1 MILTKSDKDKVNI
14 DELIYEKINSN
25 NIHELL
31 LIVPTNRK
39 IRYLKRELISSA
51 PLQAL
56 SDLNLETLST
66 LTTKLF
72 NEFRNFKAKI
82 LSDAAAVVLL
92 NKSFSEVK
100 LQYFN
105 SYKKEIPRG
114 TLELLKNV
122 ISEYKRHGIGPD
134 EIRKESS
141 LLTGSEKYKAI
152 DISNIYSVYQDK
164 TKELNVYEQGDIYEH
179 LIKISNQDFSH
190 TFDKIF
196 PGVSS
201 IIIIGFDEFSEPEI
215 NLINRMSDLT
225 GNSLFLSFD
234 YFKYNPEIFSHLV
247 NCYKSFIHKNF
258 KESEDRSTGSI
269 DDFRK
274 TVREKLFTEARINP
288 KESNL
293 KLIKTVSSNPI
304 KEIETIA
311 KEIKRLLLSEEA
323 RADEIC
329 VSFNRI
335 SEHSAIIRDVFD
347 NYGIPFNLTDRYS
360 LSNSQPVIAIV
371 NFLEILEND
380 FYYKNI
386 FRALNGR
393 WIVVPGV
400 DLSNLLLVSANL
412 KLVTGY
418 NNWINSIDS
427 VLEQIQNIVEYE
439 ENGYLQHWK
448 YENAK
453 RDIIRINDLLNPFRK
468 KQTLNSFRDNLVN
481 FISFVNLPSKIINEY
496 SINIEKNVKAITV
509 FIEIIEELFDLL
521 EDEYGSSKTFSISF
535 FLHQIKT
542 ALAFSRY
549 NIKERHDSGVLV
561 TSVNEIR
568 GLRFRYLFLG
578 GMTDGEFP
586 TRFQPAIFFSGEH
599 KNRRSEH
606 RHLLEER
613 YRFYQALCVPEK
625 CLFVSYP
632 ANGEKKEFSE
642 STFITDLEKLFL
654 VESKNDSEFAELIY
668 SKDELLKAI
677 GKKEIEV
684 NQELSED
691 ADKIE
696 EAIGIDKLRT
706 ENPFAES
713 PYTGFINKNLSKE
726 AVEKLSSFKLREY
739 SASQLEDYAKCPF
752 RYFVSRVLLLET
764 IEEPTEEM
772 EAFEIGSLIHSIL
785 YKFYTELR
793 KKDIL
798 LNECTDKEF
807 KSAEKLLFEIAE
819 EKVNKIKFI
828 SPASFFEREKIFGIN
843 GNKAN
848 SILHHFLLAEK
859 ESEKGYSPEYFEY
872 AFGNFSGNTTAS
884 NIAVNSINLRGKVDR
899 IDLNKD
905 VQSFKV
911 IDYKLGGKKPAKDDL
926 LNGISLQLPLY
937 MYASKKLI
945 EAEMNDKFNPAAA
958 EIYSL
963 KLTQKDFG
971 RKPISISSSR
981 NLSDDERIKMN
992 ENIIE
997 IAIESITLY
1006 VSRIINGDFSLS
1018 QLEDRESKVC
1028 SYCEF
1033 KSICRIQEVK

>member
-1 MILTKSDKDKVNI
+1 MILTKSNNDKVNI
-14 DELIYEKINSN
+14 DEIIYEKVNSN
-25 NIHELL
+25 SINELL

-39 IRYLKRELISSA
+39 IRYFKRELINIA
-51 PLQAL
+51 PLQTLTGL
-56 SDLNLETLST
+56 SLETLST
-66 LTTKLF
+66 LSTKLF
-72 NEFRNFKAKI
+72 NEFRNFEANI

-92 NKSFSEVK
+92 NQSFSEVK

-122 ISEYKRHGIGPD
+122 ISEYKRHGISPG
-134 EIRKESS
+134 EISKESS
-141 LLTGSEKYKAI
+141 SLTGSEKYKAF
-152 DISNIYSVYQDK
+152 DIANIYSVYQKK
-164 TKELNVYEQGDIYEH
+164 TKELNAYELGDIYDY
-179 LIKISNQDFSH
+179 INKISNQELRH

-196 PGVSS
+196 PNVNT
-201 IIIIGFDEFSEPEI
+201 IIIIGFDEFAEPEI
-215 NLINRMSDLT
+215 NLINRLSDLT
-225 GNSLFLSFD
+225 RNSLFLSFD
-234 YFKYNPEIFSHLV
+234 YYKYNQEIFSHLE
-247 NCYKSFIHKNF
+247 NCYRSFIHKGF
-258 KESEDRSTGSI
+258 KESEDRSAGTI
-269 DDFRK
+269 DEFRK
-274 TVREKLFTEARINP
+274 TVREKLFTEARSNP
-288 KESNL
+288 KQSNL
-293 KLIKTVSSNPI
+293 KLIKTVSANPV

-311 KEIKRLLLSEEA
+311 KEIKTLLINAEA
-323 RADEIC
+323 TPDEIC
-329 VSFNRI
+329 VAFNLI
-335 SEHSAIIRDVFD
+335 SEHSAITRDVFD

-360 LSNSQPVIAIV
+360 LSNSQPVITII

-386 FRALNGR
+386 FRALNGK

-400 DLSNLLLVSANL
+400 DLSNLLLVSSNL

-418 NNWINSIDS
+418 KNWINSIDS
-427 VLEQIQNIVEYE
+427 ILEQIQYGGEYE
-439 ENGYLQHWK
+439 ENNNLPYWK

-453 RDIIRINDLLNPFRK
+453 KDIIRINDLLSPFRK
-468 KQTLNSFRDNLVN
+468 KRTIKSFKDNLIK
-481 FISFVNLPSKIINEY
+481 FLSSVNLPSKLINENPV
-496 SINIEKNVKAITV
+496 NIEKNVKAVTV
-509 FIEIIEELFDLL
+509 FIEIIEELFELL

-535 FLHQIKT
+535 FLHQMKT

-578 GMTDGEFP
+578 GMTDGKFP

-625 CLFVSYP
+625 CLYISYP
-632 ANGEKKEFSE
+632 AKGEKKEFSE

-654 VESKNDSEFAELIY
+654 VEAKNDSEFAELIY

-684 NQELSED
+684 NQDLSED
-691 ADKIE
+691 AEKIE
-696 EAIGIDKLRT
+696 EAIAINKLRT

-726 AVEKLSSFKLREY
+726 AVEKLSSFKNREY

-752 RYFVSRVLLLET
+752 RYFVSRVLSLET
-764 IEEPTEEM
+764 IEEPTEEI

-785 YKFYTELR
+785 FKFYMEIR
-793 KKDIL
+793 KKNIL

-843 GNKAN
+843 GNKTN
-848 SILHHFLLAEK
+848 SILYHFLLAEK
-859 ESEKGYSPEYFEY
+859 ESEKGYSPEYFEH
-872 AFGNFSGNTTAS
+872 AFGNFSGDTTAS

-1006 VSRIINGDFSLS
+1006 VSRIINGDFRLS

-1033 KSICRIQEVK
+1033 KSVCRIQEVN

>member
-1 MILTKSDKDKVNI
+1 MILTKSDTDKVDI
-14 DELIYEKINSN
+14 DELIYERVNTGC
-25 NIHELL
+25 IHELL
-31 LIVPTNRK
+31 VIVPTNRK
-39 IRYLKRELISSA
+39 IRYFKRELISNA
-51 PLQAL
+51 PLQTL
-56 SDLNLETLST
+56 TDLNLETLST
-66 LTTKLF
+66 LSIKLF
-72 NEFRNFKAKI
+72 NEFRNFEAKI

-92 NKSFSEVK
+92 NQSFSEVK

-122 ISEYKRHGIGPD
+122 ISEYKRHGISPN
-134 EIRKESS
+134 EIIEESS
-141 LLTGSEKYKAI
+141 SLAGSEKYKAI
-152 DISNIYSVYQDK
+152 DISNIYSIYQKK
-164 TKELNVYEQGDIYEH
+164 TKELNAYEIGDIYDY
-179 LIKISNQDFSH
+179 LNKISNQDFNQ
-190 TFDKIF
+190 TFNKIL
-196 PGVSS
+196 PGVNT

-215 NLINRMSDLT
+215 NLINRLSDLT
-225 GNSLFLSFD
+225 SNSLFLSFD
-234 YFKYNPEIFSHLV
+234 YYKYNPEIFSHLEG
-247 NCYKSFIHKNF
+247 CYKSFINKRF
-258 KESEDRSTGSI
+258 KESEDRSAGTI

-274 TVREKLFTEARINP
+274 TVREKLFKDSKSNP
-288 KESNL
+288 KESNI
-293 KLIKTVSSNPI
+293 KLIKTVSANPVR
-304 KEIETIA
+304 EVESIA
-311 KEIKRLLLSEEA
+311 KEIKRLIINAEA
-323 RADEIC
+323 QADEIC
-329 VSFNRI
+329 VAFNLI

-347 NYGIPFNLTDRYS
+347 NYGIPFNLTDRYN
-360 LSNSQPVIAIV
+360 LSNSQPVITIV

-380 FYYKNI
+380 FFYKNI

-393 WIVVPGV
+393 WIVIPGV
-400 DLSNLLLVSANL
+400 NLSNLLLVSANL

-418 NNWINSIDS
+418 KNWINSIDS
-427 VLEQIQNIVEYE
+427 VLEQIEGRSEYE
-439 ENGYLQHWK
+439 ENSYLPTWK

-453 RDIIRINDLLNPFRK
+453 KDIIRINDLLSPFRK
-468 KQTLNSFRDNLVN
+468 KQTIKSFRVNLVK
-481 FISFVNLPSKIINEY
+481 FISSVNLPSKIINDNP
-496 SINIEKNVKAITV
+496 INIEKNIKAVTV
-509 FIEIIEELFDLL
+509 FIEIIEELFELL
-521 EDEYGSSKTFSISF
+521 EAEYGSNKTFSISF

-568 GLRFRYLFLG
+568 GLRFKYLFLG

-586 TRFQPAIFFSGEH
+586 TRYQPAIFFSGEH
-599 KNRRSEH
+599 KNRKSEH

-613 YRFYQALCVPEK
+613 YRFYQALSIPEK
-625 CLFVSYP
+625 CLYVSYP
-632 ANGEKKEFSE
+632 AKGDKKEFSE
-642 STFITDLEKLFL
+642 STFITDLEKLFI
-654 VESKNDSEFAELIY
+654 VETKSDSEFAELIY

-677 GKKEIEV
+677 GKKEIELNIEV
-684 NQELSED
+684 SEH
-691 ADKIE
+691 ADKIK
-696 EAIGIDKLRT
+696 EAMGIDKLRA
-706 ENPFAES
+706 ENPFADS

-726 AVEKLSSFKLREY
+726 AEEKLTSFKQREY

-764 IEEPTEEM
+764 IEEPTEEI

-793 KKDIL
+793 KKNIL

-819 EKVNKIKFI
+819 EKVAKINFT
-828 SPASFFEREKIFGIN
+828 SPASFFEREKLFGIN
-843 GNKAN
+843 GNKTN

-872 AFGNFSGNTTAS
+872 AFGNLSGNNTS
-884 NIAVNSINLRGKVDR
+884 PNIAVNNINLRGKVDR

-905 VQSFKV
+905 FQSFKV
-911 IDYKLGGKKPAKDDL
+911 IDYKLGGKKPSKDDL

-945 EAEMNDKFNPAAA
+945 DAEMNDKFNPAAA

-997 IAIESITLY
+997 IAIESITIY
-1006 VSRIINGDFSLS
+1006 VSRIINGDFRLS

-1028 SYCEF
+1028 GYCEF
-1033 KSICRIQEVK
+1033 KSICRIQEIS